1 MRRFWA
7 HLRLAARNG
16 FHHDVF
22 GTAKGCAYSAIF
34 AVFPALIVTA
44 AVIAR
49 LPDSSL
55 FRQQFSLIFDRVL
68 PPQVLGLL
76 ASYFRHTS
84 ETSAGLPVG
93 ASIVSLT
100 GASGVLLTL
109 MEGFRRAY
117 EVPQGTWGFWR
128 RRLTSFLLVP
138 ISVLPLGLASV
149 LVVFG
154 HYIALWLYVLAPY
167 HSRDIIYFTATAARW
182 VIALAGTVSILS
194 FIYHFGTP
202 SSVSWRRTLPG
213 ALFATLLWFASTL
226 GFGWYV
232 THFANYSRVYG
243 SLGAGIALLVWL
255 YLASISVLLG
265 SELNAVRQAHHAL
278 AHRMASSPLHHR

>member
-34 AVFPALIVTA
+34 ALFPALIVTA

-49 LPDSSL
+49 MPDGSL
-55 FRQQFSLIFDRVL
+55 FRQQFSLVFVRVF
-68 PPQVLGLL
+68 PPQVTALL
-76 ASYFRHTS
+76 ASYFPHVDR
-84 ETSAGLPVG
+84 AGASLPIG

-117 EVPQGTWGFWR
+117 DLPQGVWGFWKR
-128 RRLTSFLLVP
+128 RIISFVLVP

-154 HYIALWLYVLAPY
+154 HYFALWLYILSPY
-167 HSRDIIYFTATAARW
+167 YSRDLIYVVATAARW
-182 VIALAGTVSILS
+182 IIALAGTVSIVS

-202 SSVSWRRTLPG
+202 RSVSWRRTLPG

-226 GFGWYV
+226 AFGWYV
-232 THFANYSRVYG
+232 THYANYSRVYG

-255 YLASISVLLG
+255 YLASISVMFG
-265 SELNAVRQAHHAL
+265 AELNAARQ
-278 AHRMASSPLHHR
+278 LHTSRRRSGSLLRRR

>member
-7 HLRLAARNG
+7 HVRLAARNG

-34 AVFPALIVTA
+34 ALFPALIVAA
-44 AVIAR
+44 AVISR
-49 LPDSSL
+49 LPDGSL
-55 FRQQFSLIFDRVL
+55 FRQQFSLIFIRVF
-68 PPQVLGLL
+68 PAQVTALL
-76 ASYFRHTS
+76 ASYFPRGGNAN
-84 ETSAGLPVG
+84 AGLPVG
-93 ASIVSLT
+93 ASLISLT

-117 EVPQGTWGFWR
+117 CLPQGTWGFWKR
-128 RRLTSFLLVP
+128 RIISLLLVP
-138 ISVLPLGLASV
+138 VSILPLGLASI

-154 HYIALWLYVLAPY
+154 HYIALWFYELAPFD
-167 HSRDIIYFTATAARW
+167 SRDFIYMVAILARW
-182 VIALAGTVSILS
+182 IIALAGTVTILS

-202 SSVSWRRTLPG
+202 RSVSWRRTLPG
-213 ALFATLLWFASTL
+213 ALFATLMWFASTL
-226 GFGWYV
+226 AFGWYV
-232 THFANYSRVYG
+232 THYANYSRVYG

-265 SELNAVRQAHHAL
+265 AELNSVRQEIGNPVRRRSGHST
-278 AHRMASSPLHHR
+278 RRR